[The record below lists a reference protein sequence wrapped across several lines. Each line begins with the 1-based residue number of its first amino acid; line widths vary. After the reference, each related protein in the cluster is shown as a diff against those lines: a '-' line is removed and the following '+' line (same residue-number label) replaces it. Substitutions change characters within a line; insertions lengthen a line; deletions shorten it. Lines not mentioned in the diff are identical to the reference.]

1 MTTSK
6 AGHEVIIKGQR
17 ANRSACIANCCTFK
31 KKKQSSGTQ
40 KFKTGYIN
48 QHSSCGECVCDT
60 ERESVEWKCVGVCIF
75 AMKFT

>member
-31 KKKQSSGTQ
+31 KKKTIIWNTKIQNWVHKST
-40 KFKTGYIN
+40 FFL
-48 QHSSCGECVCDT
+48 
-60 ERESVEWKCVGVCIF
+60 WGVCV
-75 AMKFT
+75 

>member
-31 KKKQSSGTQ
+31 KENNHLEHKNSKLGT
-40 KFKTGYIN
+40 
-48 QHSSCGECVCDT
+48 
-60 ERESVEWKCVGVCIF
+60 
-75 AMKFT
+75 